1 MNNSITLSAKNE
13 ETLGKVA
20 ELKINDKDGI
30 QTVSARELYKGLEIT
45 DRFNRWFE
53 SLLKYGFVEN
63 EDFCCV
69 KTSTQQNQYGGIK
82 EIDDYAISI
91 DMAKQICMLQ
101 RSEQGKRYRQ
111 YLANLEPQNCFE
123 SKNTMRDKTMSV
135 KDVATVLNVTPEALK
150 KHIRILFPEIIKNGI
165 ETRLNEKQ
173 VAAIKQ
179 RMLPTTEV
187 VGNKT
192 TQVNTEHTE
201 SIRNTSL

>member
-1 MNNSITLSAKNE
+1 MNNSITLSTQNE

-179 RMLPTTEV
+179 RILPTTEV